1 MRWSVHRGLCGS
13 CQRRLH
19 RALPSNQPVG
29 PPCPINEDRE
39 DRHLDLVLFRSMR
52 VGKSDCDQFTINRQM
67 TAYAPM
73 GAIGWRCLVMCVNGP
88 SFVQIRSIHQIL
100 QGFAFIL
107 YKQSQEIA
115 QTRIPATIL
124 LQIGN
129 VPLWKRCLPRQ
140 YLLCLSRHSRR
151 TPRGRAFHP
160 GSITSRTAT
169 NLRCK
174 GVRHSTVLL
183 TTAFDVFGSV
193 ERPPFK

>member
-1 MRWSVHRGLCGS
+1 MNGMRWSVHQGLCGS

-39 DRHLDLVLFRSMR
+39 DRHLDVVLFRSMR
-52 VGKSDCDQFTINRQM
+52 VGKSDCDQFTINCQM

-88 SFVQIRSIHQIL
+88 SFVQIWSIHQIL

-107 YKQSQEIA
+107 YRQSQEIA
-115 QTRIPATIL
+115 QTCVPATIL

-129 VPLWKRCLPRQ
+129 VPQCKRCPARR
-140 YLLCLSRHSRR
+140 YLLGVND
-151 TPRGRAFHP
+151 TPGGHLDDRLA
-160 GSITSRTAT
+160 
-169 NLRCK
+169 
-174 GVRHSTVLL
+174 HSTLP
-183 TTAFDVFGSV
+183 A
-193 ERPPFK
+193 